1 MKHENLKSIHRK
13 NTYKL
18 LFLLFFIT
26 NILIGCASSGIK
38 TKGDKT
44 KETGNG
50 NPNEYAGHADNVKI
64 SEFILGV
71 GDTIEISVYRQDDL
85 QRTVK
90 IDNSGKIMFPLIG
103 DVQAAGVGI
112 FKLRDNIREKLSKYL
127 VDPQVVIN
135 ISTVQSQKILVLGE
149 VKNPGVFTLDT
160 DMGVLES
167 ITKAGGM
174 TKDAKIGNVLLIRK
188 GQGKSVVVSLNLKK
202 VLKEEDVSQNMNL
215 QNGDIV
221 YLPRTTIANVS
232 RFFAY
237 LSEILSPIVMME
249 TGVVLWPSVRDVLQ
263 GKDGVTTP
271 VSIPTM

>member
-1 MKHENLKSIHRK
+1 MS
-13 NTYKL
+13 
-18 LFLLFFIT
+18 
-26 NILIGCASSGIK
+26 ILIGCASTGVK
-38 TKGDKT
+38 TKGDET

-50 NPNEYAGHADNVKI
+50 NPNEHAGHADTIKI

-71 GDTIEISVYRQDDL
+71 GDTIEVSVYRQDDL

-112 FKLRDNIREKLSKYL
+112 FKLRDTIREKLSKYL

-149 VKNPGVFTLDT
+149 VNNPGVFTLDT

-174 TKDAKIGNVLLIRK
+174 TKDAKIGNVLLIRR
-188 GQGKSVVVSLNLKK
+188 GQDKSAVVSLNLKK
-202 VLKEEDVSQNMNL
+202 VLKEEDVSQNINL

-221 YLPRTTIANVS
+221 YLPRVTIASVS
-232 RFFAY
+232 RFFSH
-237 LSEILSPIVMME
+237 LSEILSPFVMLE
-249 TGVVLWPSVRDVLQ
+249 TGMVLWPSVKDVLQ
-263 GKDGVTTP
+263 GKDLETSP
-271 VSIPTM
+271 VSIPTR